1 MKSGCK
7 LSISLYHHHITIVPI
22 ISHLST
28 LSICLIRIGD
38 TSSDTIMGRN
48 GGCGLTIGVLSGS
61 GSQDQLLRNG
71 ADIVLPNIGY
81 LKEVVDSLCPRRISV
96 SSDDSDSSQ
105 STMRASPVNP
115 DDVTVVTTN
124 ATACVL

>member
-1 MKSGCK
+1 MSLSY
-7 LSISLYHHHITIVPI
+7 LSIIIIPYIVPI

-96 SSDDSDSSQ
+96 SSDDSDSSSQ

-124 ATACVL
+124 ATAYVL

>member
-1 MKSGCK
+1 
-7 LSISLYHHHITIVPI
+7 
-22 ISHLST
+22 
-28 LSICLIRIGD
+28 
-38 TSSDTIMGRN
+38 MGRN

-115 DDVTVVTTN
+115 DDDVTVVTTN

>member
-1 MKSGCK
+1 
-7 LSISLYHHHITIVPI
+7 
-22 ISHLST
+22 
-28 LSICLIRIGD
+28 
-38 TSSDTIMGRN
+38 MGRN

-105 STMRASPVNP
+105 STMRVSPVNP
-115 DDVTVVTTN
+115 DDDVTVVTTN
-124 ATACVL
+124 ATAYVL